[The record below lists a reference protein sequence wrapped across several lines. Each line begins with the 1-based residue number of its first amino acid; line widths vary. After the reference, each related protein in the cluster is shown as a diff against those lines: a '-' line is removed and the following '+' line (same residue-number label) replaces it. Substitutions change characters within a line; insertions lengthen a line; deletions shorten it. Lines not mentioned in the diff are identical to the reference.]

1 MSDDTAD
8 PSVFALCVA
17 QALVIGK
24 GATYAF
30 AKADELYGVA
40 VYPDVEKAEDALGL
54 PEAMECQHRHNYRFV
69 ERGVPW
75 RCVRVHGKGL

>member
-1 MSDDTAD
+1 
-8 PSVFALCVA
+8 VA

-40 VYPDVEKAEDALGL
+40 VYPDVENTEDDLEL
-54 PEAMECQHRHNYRFV
+54 PDMDGQHRPDRHLSFFWSVACQWCCAHAVVLRMRTPV
-69 ERGVPW
+69 C
-75 RCVRVHGKGL
+75 RC

>member
-1 MSDDTAD
+1 M
-8 PSVFALCVA
+8 A

-40 VYPDVEKAEDALGL
+40 VYPDVENTEDDLEL
-54 PEAMECQHRHNYRFV
+54 PDMDGQYRPDRDVCQ
-69 ERGVPW
+69 W
-75 RCVRVHGKGL
+75 CCVRVRMR